1 MQAKQPTII
10 KQTDGRLRP
19 YVLSIDWLQVS
30 VLLSEHFVADG
41 TNCWGYTTERKATG
55 SKVWKDIFIVYDNEG
70 VEIGT
75 LACHPHSDALNKM
88 SGVLKYSNDLLYEA
102 DAVDRAFAAIKF
114 LGLSYR
120 GITRLDLAY
129 DCNELFNG
137 LQVESL
143 VRGYLNGKYVKRGQN
158 KWMLVG
164 NSNYYAVPTES
175 GDDVELYTRKPD
187 YLKTKAEMQAER
199 QQELRM
205 FEDMQA
211 TSCKPLMQPALDKL
225 TEVPKFLV
233 GSLTW
238 GFRSNAIQVQI
249 YDKSRELREVKFKK
263 HIWQTWEQSGLDT
276 SKPVYRIEIRIQ
288 NEGKHVVNLQTNKAF
303 VLSAVDIITQGQI
316 EQLFFD
322 YAEKYFCFHRVP
334 ENPDFRHKERFPRL
348 QVLSLCNQPVTR
360 PKRTAFKKDYT
371 RSTKIALNQLN
382 KEVVANAAQ
391 DNEITKVLREA
402 RDYLER
408 TYELHKQQQRWMEED
423 LAAASLSDSRFKEIS
438 PEVYF
443 ELRLAGAPEKLCKEA
458 ALHEQLI
465 ESGVIAAASLR
476 ARMANNMRAVPFAE
490 QVLFRLFDMPD
501 IKELIHNELMY
512 KDRASVSRLIPTP
525 PPPTDPPTQH

>member
-1 MQAKQPTII
+1 MQAKQPQII
-10 KQTDGRLRP
+10 KPTDGRLRP

-55 SKVWKDIFIVYDNEG
+55 SKVWKDIFVVYDNEG

-164 NSNYYAVPTES
+164 NSNYYAVPTAD

-199 QQELRM
+199 QQEMKM
-205 FEDMQA
+205 FEAMENTSYAACAQQA
-211 TSCKPLMQPALDKL
+211 DRSAEVFGRLTDLGLPL
-225 TEVPKFLV
+225 EC
-233 GSLTW
+233 
-238 GFRSNAIQVQI
+238 
-249 YDKSRELREVKFKK
+249 
-263 HIWQTWEQSGLDT
+263 DT
-276 SKPVYRIEIRIQ
+276 S
-288 NEGKHVVNLQTNKAF
+288 A
-303 VLSAVDIITQGQI
+303 
-316 EQLFFD
+316 
-322 YAEKYFCFHRVP
+322 
-334 ENPDFRHKERFPRL
+334 
-348 QVLSLCNQPVTR
+348 
-360 PKRTAFKKDYT
+360 
-371 RSTKIALNQLN
+371 
-382 KEVVANAAQ
+382 
-391 DNEITKVLREA
+391 
-402 RDYLER
+402 
-408 TYELHKQQQRWMEED
+408 D
-423 LAAASLSDSRFKEIS
+423 L
-438 PEVYF
+438 
-443 ELRLAGAPEKLCKEA
+443 
-458 ALHEQLI
+458 
-465 ESGVIAAASLR
+465 
-476 ARMANNMRAVPFAE
+476 
-490 QVLFRLFDMPD
+490 
-501 IKELIHNELMY
+501 
-512 KDRASVSRLIPTP
+512 
-525 PPPTDPPTQH
+525 